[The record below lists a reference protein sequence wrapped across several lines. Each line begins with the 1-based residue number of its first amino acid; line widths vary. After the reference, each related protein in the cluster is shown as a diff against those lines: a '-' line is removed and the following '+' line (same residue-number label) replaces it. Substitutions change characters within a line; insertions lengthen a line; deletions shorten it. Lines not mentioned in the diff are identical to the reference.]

1 MPTVVLSGV
10 GPSAAS
16 AADRQSFDIEARRL
30 RDLGYR
36 VPPRRAAHSDGARRR
51 LFDLGAS
58 QILALMPGWQRSP
71 ECLLEIQIA
80 QRIGLDVIESRCLCA
95 PLPADIRDEQPK
107 PGRLMTD
114 AEGDAAVD
122 RLRWLR
128 VDRQL

>member
-1 MPTVVLSGV
+1 
-10 GPSAAS
+10 
-16 AADRQSFDIEARRL
+16 
-30 RDLGYR
+30 
-36 VPPRRAAHSDGARRR
+36 
-51 LFDLGAS
+51 
-58 QILALMPGWQRSP
+58 MPGWQRSP

-80 QRIGLDVIESRCLCA
+80 QRIGLEVIESRCLCA
-95 PLPADIRDEQPK
+95 PLPADLRDGQPK